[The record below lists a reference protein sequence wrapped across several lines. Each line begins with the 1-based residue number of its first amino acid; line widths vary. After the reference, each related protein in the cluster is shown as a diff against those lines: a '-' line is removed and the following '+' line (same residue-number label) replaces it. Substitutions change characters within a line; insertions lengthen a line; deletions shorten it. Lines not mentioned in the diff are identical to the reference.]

1 MFISRAVMLGVIG
14 IPPAAGGGGA
24 VQYNWAFFAGGTTGT
39 GDLGVTTDTRTYD
52 LGDATWASEGA
63 LSTAVFNAAG
73 FGDKVSGWIVGGY
86 TGATNATQ
94 NREYTNADGS
104 SMTSAAASTTS
115 VTMQNGWRGAATT
128 STGYVFGGTFVS
140 TVRKYSISGDSW
152 SAGSALGGANGW
164 MAEHNNATYA
174 LISGGYDGSANL
186 SRNDRY
192 TFSDDTRAAQT
203 ALGTARREL
212 TATGD
217 QSFSYLY
224 CGTSTTPAVVNTIEK
239 ISLTDGSSSTSFTNS
254 ASLRFAEA
262 AGSDTKG
269 VFAGGQSA
277 TPGTTLGTTRE
288 VVYADGDDT
297 AGTALPTNTAQM
309 AAYSGI
315 QVS

>member
-1 MFISRAVMLGVIG
+1 MFFNKQVLIGVLGVPSAPVG
-14 IPPAAGGGGA
+14 QAF
-24 VQYNWAFFAGGTTGT
+24 NFAFFAGGTTGS
-39 GDLGVTTDTRTYD
+39 GDDGVTTDTRTYD

-63 LSTAVFNAAG
+63 LSTAVFNPAG
-73 FGDKVSGWIVGGY
+73 FGDKVSGWIIGGY
-86 TGATNATQ
+86 TGAENAEQ
-94 NREYTNADGS
+94 NRKYTNADGS
-104 SMTSAAASTTS
+104 TMTSTSASTTD
-115 VTMQNGWRGAATT
+115 VTMQNGWRGGATT

-140 TVRKYSISGDSW
+140 TVAKYSISGDSW
-152 SAGSALGGANGW
+152 SAGTALGGDNGW

-174 LISGGYDGSANL
+174 LISGGYAPDDNL

-224 CGTSTTPAVVNTIEK
+224 GGTVSAVVNTIEK
-239 ISLTDGSSSTSFTNS
+239 ISLTDGTQSSTFTNS
-254 ASLRFAEA
+254 VALRFAEA

-269 VFAGGQSA
+269 VFVGGQSGL
-277 TPGTTLGTTRE
+277 PGSTLTTTRE
-288 VVYADGDDT
+288 IVYADGDDT
-297 AGTALPTNTAQM
+297 AGTALPAATAQM
-309 AAYSGI
+309 AAFSGV

>member
-1 MFISRAVMLGVIG
+1 MFLTRQVLQGILGV
-14 IPPAAGGGGA
+14 PTAAGA
-24 VQYNWAFFAGGTTGT
+24 PSFNFAFFAGGTTGS
-39 GDLGVTTDTRTYD
+39 GDAGVTANTRTYG
-52 LGDATWASEGA
+52 LGDAAWASEDA

-104 SMTSAAASTTS
+104 SMTSTAASTTS
-115 VTMQNGWRGAATT
+115 VTMQNGWRGGATT

-152 SAGSALGGANGW
+152 SAGTALGSENGW

-174 LISGGYDGSANL
+174 LISGGYDNSPAANL
-186 SRNDRY
+186 DRNDRY

-224 CGTSTTPAVVNTIEK
+224 GGTTAAVVNTIEK
-239 ISLTDGSSSTSFTNS
+239 ISLTDGTQSSTFTNS
-254 ASLRFAEA
+254 VANRFAEA

-269 VFAGGQSA
+269 VFAGGQDGL
-277 TPGTTLGTTRE
+277 PGNTITTTRE

-297 AGTALPTNTAQM
+297 AGTALPTATAQM
-309 AAYSGI
+309 AAFSGV

>member
-1 MFISRAVMLGVIG
+1 MFLTRQVLQGILGV
-14 IPPAAGGGGA
+14 PAAAGA
-24 VQYNWAFFAGGTTGT
+24 PAFNFAFFAGGTTGS
-39 GDLGVTTDTRTYD
+39 GDSGLTTATRTYD

-73 FGDKVSGWIVGGY
+73 FGDKVNGWIVGGY
-86 TGATNATQ
+86 DNSVNATQ

-104 SMTSAAASTTS
+104 SMTSTAASTTS
-115 VTMQNGWRGAATT
+115 VTMQNGWRGGATT

-152 SAGSALGGANGW
+152 SAGTALGGNNGW

-174 LISGGYDGSANL
+174 LISGGYSGTANL
-186 SRNDRY
+186 TRNDRY

-224 CGTSTTPAVVNTIEK
+224 GGTTNVVVNTIEK
-239 ISLTDGSSSTSFTNS
+239 ISLTDGTQSSTFTNS

-269 VFAGGQSA
+269 VFAGGQDG
-277 TPGTTLGTTRE
+277 TPGSTIATTRE

-297 AGTALPTNTAQM
+297 AGTALPTATAQM
-309 AAYSGI
+309 AAFSGV

>member
-1 MFISRAVMLGVIG
+1 MFLTRQVLQGILGV
-14 IPPAAGGGGA
+14 PEVAGA
-24 VQYNWAFFAGGTTGT
+24 PSFNFAFFAGGTTGS
-39 GDLGVTTDTRTYD
+39 GDAGVTANTRTYD

-73 FGDKVSGWIVGGY
+73 FGDKVNGWIIGGY

-104 SMTSAAASTTS
+104 SMTSTAASTTS
-115 VTMQNGWRGAATT
+115 VTMQNGWRGGATT

-152 SAGSALGGANGW
+152 SAGTALGGNNGW

-174 LISGGYDGSANL
+174 LISGGYSGASNL
-186 SRNDRY
+186 DRNDRY

-203 ALGTARREL
+203 TLGTARREL

-224 CGTSTTPAVVNTIEK
+224 CGTTGAVVNTIEK
-239 ISLTDGSSSTSFTNS
+239 ISITDGSSSTSFTNS

-269 VFAGGQSA
+269 VFAGGQDGAPGSA
-277 TPGTTLGTTRE
+277 ITTTRE

-297 AGTALPTNTAQM
+297 AGTALPAATAQM
-309 AAYSGI
+309 AAFSGV

>member
-1 MFISRAVMLGVIG
+1 MFLTRQVLQGILGV
-14 IPPAAGGGGA
+14 PATAGA
-24 VQYNWAFFAGGTTGT
+24 PSFNFAFFAGGTTGS
-39 GDLGVTTDTRTYD
+39 GDSGVTTATRTYD

-73 FGDKVSGWIVGGY
+73 FGDKVNGWIVGGY
-86 TGATNATQ
+86 TGAVNATQ
-94 NREYTNADGS
+94 NREYTNADGA

-115 VTMQNGWRGAATT
+115 VTMQNGWRGGATT
-128 STGYVFGGTFVS
+128 TTGYVFGGTFVS

-152 SAGSALGGANGW
+152 SAGTALGGASGW

-174 LISGGYDGSANL
+174 LISGGYDSSANL

-224 CGTSTTPAVVNTIEK
+224 GGTTSAVVNTIEK
-239 ISLTDGSSSTSFTNS
+239 ISLTDGTQSSTFTNS
-254 ASLRFAEA
+254 VANRFAEA

-269 VFAGGQSA
+269 VFAGGQDG
-277 TPGTTLGTTRE
+277 TPGTTIATTRQ

-297 AGTALPTNTAQM
+297 AATALPTATAQM
-309 AAYSGI
+309 AAFSGV

>member
-1 MFISRAVMLGVIG
+1 MFLTRQVLQGILGV
-14 IPPAAGGGGA
+14 PAAAGGPSF
-24 VQYNWAFFAGGTTGT
+24 NFAFFGGGPTGS
-39 GDLGVTTDTRTYD
+39 GDNGVTTATRTYD

-73 FGDKVSGWIVGGY
+73 FGDKTYGWIVGGY
-86 TGATNATQ
+86 TGAVNAAQ
-94 NREYTNADGS
+94 NRKYTNADGS
-104 SMTSAAASTTS
+104 SMSSTAGSTSD
-115 VTMQNGWRGAATT
+115 VTMQNGWRGGATT
-128 STGYVFGGTFVS
+128 TTGYVFGGTFVS

-152 SAGSALGGANGW
+152 SAGTALGGNNGW

-174 LISGGYDGSANL
+174 LISGGYSGATNL
-186 SRNDRY
+186 DRNDRY
-192 TFSDDTRAAQT
+192 TFSDDTRAAET

-224 CGTSTTPAVVNTIEK
+224 GGTTGAVVNTIEK
-239 ISLTDGSSSTSFTNS
+239 ISLTDGTQSSTFTNS
-254 ASLRFAEA
+254 VALRFAEA

-269 VFAGGQSA
+269 VFAGGQDGL
-277 TPGTTLGTTRE
+277 PGSTIATTRE

-297 AGTALPTNTAQM
+297 AGTALPTATAQM
-309 AAYSGI
+309 AAFSGV